1 MKPNMKLKLNLHN
14 KFHITIILVLYLIL
28 ESFLPI
34 NYQPSTKISIF
45 CIDIYRSV
53 VSANL
58 KKNNIYICRYKP
70 TCSQY
75 TRGAIEK
82 YGFLK
87 GGFMGFYR
95 ILRCNPWTKGGYDPV
110 P

>member
-1 MKPNMKLKLNLHN
+1 MKYNLNLH
-14 KFHITIILVLYLIL
+14 KKIHIAIIILLYLIL
-28 ESFLPI
+28 ESFLPA
-34 NYQPSTKISIF
+34 NYQPSARIAIF
-45 CIDIYRSV
+45 CIDIYRST

-58 KKNNIYICRYKP
+58 KKKNIYICRYTP

-87 GGFMGFYR
+87 GSLMGFYR

>member
-1 MKPNMKLKLNLHN
+1 MKSNLNLP
-14 KFHITIILVLYLIL
+14 KKIHILIIVLLYLIL
-28 ESFLPI
+28 ESFLPV
-34 NYQPSTKISIF
+34 NYQPSSRICIF
-45 CIDIYRSV
+45 CIDIYRST

-58 KKNNIYICRYKP
+58 KKNNIYICRYTP

-82 YGFLK
+82 YGTLRGILM
-87 GGFMGFYR
+87 GGYR

>member
-1 MKPNMKLKLNLHN
+1 MKSNLNLPKKIHT
-14 KFHITIILVLYLIL
+14 TIIVILYLIL
-28 ESFLPI
+28 ESFLPVA
-34 NYQPSTKISIF
+34 YQPSSIV
-45 CIDIYRSV
+45 CIFFIDMYRST

-58 KKNNIYICRYKP
+58 KKNNIYICRYTP

-75 TRGAIEK
+75 TREAIKK
-82 YGFLK
+82 YGTLK
-87 GGFMGFYR
+87 GCLMGGYR

>member
-1 MKPNMKLKLNLHN
+1 MKSNLNLP
-14 KFHITIILVLYLIL
+14 KKIHITIIILLYLIF
-28 ESFLPI
+28 ESFLPV
-34 NYQPSTKISIF
+34 NYQPTTKISIF
-45 CIDIYRSV
+45 FIDIYRAT

-58 KKNNIYICRYKP
+58 KKNNIYICRYTP